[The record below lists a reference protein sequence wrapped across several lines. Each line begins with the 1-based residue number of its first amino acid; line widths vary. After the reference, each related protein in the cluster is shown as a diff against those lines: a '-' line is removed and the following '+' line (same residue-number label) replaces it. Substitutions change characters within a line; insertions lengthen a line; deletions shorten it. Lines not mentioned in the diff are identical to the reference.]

1 MKDISQHNMIKHI
14 TYKGEKYPLRIGYKA
29 LKGVNADIGRDFEQK
44 EQGFDYEGA
53 EVLLYHGLKQGCKF
67 AGKEF
72 KLKKEEMEDVLEES
86 LTEFIQAFT
95 AFSQDVERKSR
106 LHVKK

>member
-1 MKDISQHNMIKHI
+1 MVKYIS
-14 TYKGEKYPLRIGYKA
+14 YKGKKYPIRIGYKA
-29 LKGVNADIGRDFEQK
+29 LKGVNAAIGRDFEQK

-53 EVLLYHGLKQGCKF
+53 EELLFHGLKQGCEF

-72 KLKKEEMEDVLEES
+72 DLKREEMEDVLEES
-86 LTEFIQAFT
+86 LNDFIQAFT
-95 AFSQDVERKSR
+95 AFSQDVEKKSN